1 MANPIQLDVN
11 PFPSSLTANSSTA
24 SGVNPYFPT
33 AYVQQWNFDVERQF
47 GQTLL
52 LDVGYRASKGTD
64 LPLSYDPNQP
74 LPGTGNAG
82 RPFQNFGNI
91 TYYIESGNSS
101 FNSLM
106 FKLDKK
112 ISHGLSFLAS
122 YTYGRSIDEG
132 SGTASGSDASGFPQ
146 NSRNLSGGERG
157 LSDFDV
163 RHRLVISP
171 VWALPFGHAGKSLTD
186 KLISDWQISGIFQLQ
201 TGRPFTA
208 NESGNISLTSQNA
221 DRPNVIAGCKPND
234 GPQTVNQWINTSCF
248 MLPPTDTFG
257 DVGRNTLTGPGMV
270 TVDTAVARVFSIKE
284 RMRLQL
290 RGEAFNTA
298 NHPNFQQANGTQ
310 NSPLFGRITA
320 TLIDNR
326 EIQVALK
333 LLF

>member
-1 MANPIQLDVN
+1 
-11 PFPSSLTANSSTA
+11 
-24 SGVNPYFPT
+24 
-33 AYVQQWNFDVERQF
+33 
-47 GQTLL
+47 
-52 LDVGYRASKGTD
+52 
-64 LPLSYDPNQP
+64 
-74 LPGTGNAG
+74 
-82 RPFQNFGNI
+82 
-91 TYYIESGNSS
+91 
-101 FNSLM
+101 M

-132 SGTASGSDASGFPQ
+132 SGRASGSDASGFSQ
-146 NSRNLSGGERG
+146 NRRNLLGGEHG
-157 LSDFDV
+157 LSDFNV
-163 RHRLVISP
+163 RHPLVISP
-171 VWALPFGHAGKSLTD
+171 VWALPFGHASKNLTD
-186 KLISDWQISGIFQLQ
+186 KLVSNWQISGIFQLQ
-201 TGRPFTA
+201 TGPPFTP

-234 GPQTVNQWINTSCF
+234 GSQTVNRWIDTACF
-248 MLPPTDTFG
+248 ILPLAGTFG
-257 DVGRNTLTGPGMV
+257 DVGRNTLIGPGMV

-290 RGEAFNTA
+290 RREGFNAA
-298 NHPNFQQANGTQ
+298 NHSNFQQANGTQ